1 MRTSSTG
8 TTIANGRRRL
18 AATARIVA
26 VLVLSLGL
34 VPWAAAGPADWTVL
48 AYLSGDGS
56 LDAAAVRYLHA
67 LAKAPPGQ
75 AVAIAVQIDRGRS
88 PSAKAFGAAGATRW
102 LVASRPGARERELVD
117 LGWHHEVNM
126 GDPESLF
133 DFARWAVERCPA
145 KRYLLLIMGHGN
157 GVRAL
162 SADGESIPS
171 SGVAYDA
178 TCGGDCLTT
187 VELGQACARIRGL
200 VGGRLNI
207 LAIDA
212 CFSATVELGCQVA
225 PSVECLTGSP
235 GLIYEPG
242 VPWDHIL
249 GRLTALPDMSAP
261 EAAKLIVE
269 SVRERQEAGGTPQG
283 AYLAAD
289 LTRAPELEAVV
300 GQLSGALVSRM
311 DDLAPLITLGRS
323 EARTTGLHAEMVDLS
338 EFLRGLARAA
348 TSAGETRVAQ
358 LAAQAAGIGD
368 GMVLARFAGDGN
380 GGSGR
385 VGWAVFF
392 PPSLTAFPADY
403 LNTGRYAREAG
414 WGTLLAGYL
423 GRLRSLVT
431 PTARDA
437 RPAGA

>member
-1 MRTSSTG
+1 MRPPSAG
-8 TTIANGRRRL
+8 TTSADGRRRP
-18 AATARIVA
+18 AATARIAA
-26 VLVLSLGL
+26 VLVLGLGL
-34 VPWAAAGPADWTVL
+34 ASWAAAGPADWTVL

-56 LDAAAVRYLHA
+56 LEAAAVRYLHT

-75 AVAIAVQIDRGRS
+75 AVAIAAQLDRGRS
-88 PSAKAFGAAGATRW
+88 PSAKACGAAGATRW

-126 GDPESLF
+126 GDPESLC
-133 DFARWAVERCPA
+133 DFARWAVERYPA

-162 SADGESIPS
+162 SADEESIPS

-178 TCGGDCLTT
+178 TCDDCLTT
-187 VELGQACARIRGL
+187 AELGQACARIRAL
-200 VGGRLNI
+200 VGGRLSI

-212 CFSATVELGCQVA
+212 CFSATMELGCQVA

-249 GRLTALPDMSAP
+249 GRLTAAPDMSAP
-261 EAAKLIVE
+261 EAAKLVVE
-269 SVRERQEAGGTPQG
+269 SVRERQERGGTPQG

-289 LTRAPELEAVV
+289 LTRAPELEAAV

-358 LAAQAAGIGD
+358 LAGQAAGIAD
-368 GMVLARFAGDGN
+368 GMVLARFAADGN

-385 VGWAVFF
+385 LGWAVFF

-403 LNTGRYAREAG
+403 LDTGRYAREAG
-414 WGTLLAGYL
+414 WGTLVAGYL

-431 PTARDA
+431 PTAQDA